1 YRLIA
6 RRVLLPWMLQ
16 GERPSG
22 EGLEIGG
29 GSGAMSAQL
38 LMAFPGVRMVVTDYD
53 PDMTAAAQ
61 RTLAPFGERARA
73 ERADAADLPFADGRF
88 SFVLSA
94 AMLHHVVAWEN
105 ALAEALRVLRPGAA
119 RRLRSAGCPAV
130 PAAAFRRGPRH
141 HDVAYRPAGSRI
153 RAASRRGSP
162 RPAER
167 GRTGGEV
174 RRRQGRLICGA
185 SSRRARPVMN
195 AASVARGHEGESL
208 TF

>member
-1 YRLIA
+1 MPEMPAMGKKLVTSSPYRLIA

-105 ALAEALRVLRPGAA
+105 ALAEALRVLRPDGRLVGYDLLDARPFRLLHFGVGHDTTMLRTGQLEAA
-119 RRLRSAGCPAV
+119 FARLHAAEVRVRRSAGGLAV
-130 PAAAFRRGPRH
+130 RFAVGKAA
-141 HDVAYRPAGSRI
+141 
-153 RAASRRGSP
+153 
-162 RPAER
+162 
-167 GRTGGEV
+167 
-174 RRRQGRLICGA
+174 
-185 SSRRARPVMN
+185 
-195 AASVARGHEGESL
+195 
-208 TF
+208 